1 MAKQRLIDAIRF
13 SRIIKEYRNEF
24 PQRTARQKVCNDILA
39 MLGDE
44 TQTPTA
50 DVVEW
55 IPVSERLPNPWESV
69 LVCMPEEAPHP
80 LVHEGFINEEGEW
93 YANHFMRDADEVTHW
108 LPIPE
113 PPEEFR
119 IKLCEKVDNNG

>member
-50 DVVEW
+50 DAVEVKHSKW
-55 IPVSERLPNPWESV
+55 EVIIYGQNRNFRDVICPICGVNYACHTGMLQLQRFSYCPNCGAKMDGSG
-69 LVCMPEEAPHP
+69 AD
-80 LVHEGFINEEGEW
+80 
-93 YANHFMRDADEVTHW
+93 DARST
-108 LPIPE
+108 
-113 PPEEFR
+113 
-119 IKLCEKVDNNG
+119 